1 MKKILVS
8 VAAALVLPV
17 GIVCAASP
25 PELQEGLWSVRTQTI
40 TNPGNKK
47 DVGAFKICHS
57 HAWDK
62 SVEDLA
68 KKMPGCTTV
77 SESLGGG
84 KYSSEGRCTVTN
96 TVVLTKVTTTC
107 QGNTV
112 HVEAHTTYTPA
123 FYGMSE
129 TMDIRDD
136 KYEGSCPAGTQ
147 PGDTIT
153 QDGTVIRNG
162 TAIRKH

>member
-1 MKKILVS
+1 MQAMKRGPFIFA
-8 VAAALVLPV
+8 VATTLLQSAEVP
-17 GIVCAASP
+17 SP
-25 PELQEGLWSVRTQTI
+25 ATLR
-40 TNPGNKK
+40 
-47 DVGAFKICHS
+47 
-57 HAWDK
+57 
-62 SVEDLA
+62 
-68 KKMPGCTTV
+68 
-77 SESLGGG
+77 
-84 KYSSEGRCTVTN
+84 R
-96 TVVLTKVTTTC
+96 LTKVTTTY

-153 QDGTVIRNG
+153 QDGTVIR
-162 TAIRKH
+162 KH